1 MSKAFETQVLGML
14 ESLSERMSAVEQAQ
28 AGKASVKVAT
38 KSAPKSAKGKAQAG
52 KASTPKGERGEL
64 GVPSE
69 DVVVKAHPVTKRMYL
84 HIRND
89 GVQGGRFPEAL
100 AKALKHGRKPALEV
114 QPRGRYVQDSF
125 PFKASKQLLVAEG
138 QDAHAVAKLVAAALL
153 PSVWDSRK
161 TGAAK

>member
-1 MSKAFETQVLGML
+1 MSKAFETQVLGLL
-14 ESLSERMSAVEQAQ
+14 ESLSVRLSAVEQAQ

-38 KSAPKSAKGKAQAG
+38 KSAPKSAKGKAQA

-138 QDAHAVAKLVAAALL
+138 QDAQAVAKAVASALL

>member
-14 ESLSERMSAVEQAQ
+14 ESLSVRLSAVEQAQ

-38 KSAPKSAKGKAQAG
+38 KSAPKSAKGKAQA